1 MTKKFK
7 TTIFFILSTI
17 IIIILAITVF
27 RLHYSTL
34 YQSSNDKLYLLE
46 ILSDEIVYHD
56 EVLSMSALAY
66 LLTEDD
72 KWIKRYQKHVI
83 LLDSALLNAMSDK
96 LEIRKVIKKT
106 SVVNDKLLKIEE
118 ESFELLKLGE
128 KAHALA
134 LLQSKKYQL
143 LKQEYMQSISSGIEL
158 LHEYETNIKDKI
170 INNSFYLSV
179 LLISFILFFIIIWL
193 FLIYYIRSSDKYLRK
208 LVVID
213 ALTGLHNRRTFN
225 KVLNREV
232 NRNKR
237 EGRILL
243 LAICDVD
250 NFKLYNDTYGH
261 PAGDKVLK
269 SIGKVISQKSKRTT
283 EFSYRIGGEE
293 FALINSVDTLEEGKQ
308 WIQSIITV
316 IELLD
321 IKHEKNPPLN
331 LVTISAG
338 VTFSFKDDKSSCKEL
353 YHQADK
359 ALYKAKSAGKNCF
372 VEFSII

>member
-1 MTKKFK
+1 MINMTKKFK

-158 LHEYETNIKDKI
+158 LHEYETN
-170 INNSFYLSV
+170 
-179 LLISFILFFIIIWL
+179 
-193 FLIYYIRSSDKYLRK
+193 
-208 LVVID
+208 
-213 ALTGLHNRRTFN
+213 N
-225 KVLNREV
+225 K
-232 NRNKR
+232 
-237 EGRILL
+237 
-243 LAICDVD
+243 
-250 NFKLYNDTYGH
+250 
-261 PAGDKVLK
+261 
-269 SIGKVISQKSKRTT
+269 
-283 EFSYRIGGEE
+283 
-293 FALINSVDTLEEGKQ
+293 
-308 WIQSIITV
+308 
-316 IELLD
+316 
-321 IKHEKNPPLN
+321 
-331 LVTISAG
+331 
-338 VTFSFKDDKSSCKEL
+338 
-353 YHQADK
+353 
-359 ALYKAKSAGKNCF
+359 
-372 VEFSII
+372 